1 MKISKLSSLI
11 FIFFFMLLSCQ
22 GKGMAKTGLQKTNAF
37 AKKGC
42 EINTTAEDSVIFK
55 RMIHYASGSGLSISE
70 TVNRVAG
77 FFLETPYVASTL
89 EAGDHEQLVIN
100 LREMDCTTFV
110 EYVAASVICLKTGN
124 TRFSDFAEKLTKLRY
139 RNGKIDG
146 YSSRLHYFTEWLHN
160 KGEKGFV
167 NIISNQIGSKKL
179 NVNVNFMSAN
189 PHHYKQLKSDSI
201 IGKIKL
207 VEREISSLNM
217 NYISVSEIES
227 NEKMIENG
235 DIIAFVTNIKGL
247 DVSHVGFAVKVKGR
261 LHLLHAS
268 LKEGKIAVTK
278 VPLSQYLLTNKK
290 VDGIMVARII
300 SNNL

>member
-1 MKISKLSSLI
+1 
-11 FIFFFMLLSCQ
+11 
-22 GKGMAKTGLQKTNAF
+22 
-37 AKKGC
+37 
-42 EINTTAEDSVIFK
+42 
-55 RMIHYASGSGLSISE
+55 
-70 TVNRVAG
+70 
-77 FFLETPYVASTL
+77 
-89 EAGDHEQLVIN
+89 
-100 LREMDCTTFV
+100 
-110 EYVAASVICLKTGN
+110 
-124 TRFSDFAEKLTKLRY
+124 
-139 RNGKIDG
+139 
-146 YSSRLHYFTEWLHN
+146 
-160 KGEKGFV
+160 
-167 NIISNQIGSKKL
+167 
-179 NVNVNFMSAN
+179 MSAN

-247 DVSHVGFAVKVKGR
+247 DVSHVGFAVKVEGR

-278 VPLSQYLLTNKK
+278 VPLSRYLLTNKK